1 MRKLLRSNRMRGGYS
16 AFILI
21 SIGSGVF
28 VGSLAIFILYGS
40 PPWTITCVI
49 PGMASGYL
57 VGRGV
62 SKYSKIYRRMK
73 ISRMKRDL
81 KRLSSNKNVEEN
93 ES

>member
-1 MRKLLRSNRMRGGYS
+1 MNGGYS

-40 PPWTITCVI
+40 PPWIITSVI
-49 PGMASGYL
+49 PGIASGYL

-81 KRLSSNKNVEEN
+81 KNLHADKSAEEN